1 MNTFGQLRTLATA
14 ITIVAETHDV
24 GHSFPNLTIPHFDLR
39 AEEIAELTG
48 AEMILFVPFVEE
60 SERPGFES
68 YAVQNQYWIEEGYVS
83 FCTRKFPQRRSAS
96 EQVAYPHII

>member
-1 MNTFGQLRTLATA
+1 MAENNALNTFGQLRTLATA
-14 ITIVAETHDV
+14 ITCVAETHNM

-60 SERPGFES
+60 PERPGFES
-68 YAVQNQYWIEEGYVS
+68 YAVQNQYWIEEAYVS
-83 FCTRKFPQRRSAS
+83 TYILGDVSKGETSHR
-96 EQVAYPHII
+96 